1 MESKAMNVQLPSI
14 ADLAHSLPS
23 SWKGDVCSSTPTS
36 PSEAWLMKFWGLVR
50 NTWKKVPDELTG
62 FMVVPLIGSKFAS
75 PAFCQS
81 NAALS
86 KAHLKSLPA
95 NTADILS
102 AVGCLCIA
110 QAYADSVSCIAAT
123 DLPIIAA
130 LGCVRHL
137 NVASSLKKLGQQKF
151 EDLRRL
157 LAYHILL
164 PQEYQ
169 PQVWS
174 VVRQCSIFEAAA
186 DIMTDLRQCNL
197 QLMPNAAWER
207 SLLDT
212 SFLVPWKIVMYHTA
226 SALQQKLLKLS
237 GLNVPELPDF
247 LDGSLLPTVS
257 CHPPGSKAEELLL
270 QALDQLASFPS
281 HRPSRNLRLM
291 VDGKR
296 HQTTVLVDSSSN
308 LLQALFQDGNEGKP
322 EAPALTLHD
331 TTCFSQQQKP

>member
-1 MESKAMNVQLPSI
+1 MSVSTGQQVKPSQAWRTLSGHAVDGIPLMESKAMNVQLPSI

-110 QAYADSVSCIAAT
+110 QAYADSVSCITAT

-237 GLNVPELPDF
+237 GLNVPELPDP
-247 LDGSLLPTVS
+247 SRRHSRWV
-257 CHPPGSKAEELLL
+257 
-270 QALDQLASFPS
+270 LASHCQLSPTWQQGRGAAS
-281 HRPSRNLRLM
+281 A
-291 VDGKR
+291 
-296 HQTTVLVDSSSN
+296 SSGSACK
-308 LLQALFQDGNEGKP
+308 L
-322 EAPALTLHD
+322 
-331 TTCFSQQQKP
+331 S